1 MNPFPC
7 QHPQHLSNLSTH
19 HHHHDHLHNDH
30 HDHQVNNPPVMF
42 FDEPTSGLDSA
53 SCNSCITLLKVQ
65 RRSLQAQ
72 LSVCHLHHNHDDGFA
87 GVGAGRTN
95 HHLYNPPTVCQV
107 DFCLRNGG
115 ISSAGHLL
123 LVYFHSWLFNRWSLY
138 CKDFCID
145 RLTYL
150 STSLA
155 ERYGRAMW

>member
-72 LSVCHLHHNHDDGFA
+72 LSVCHLHHHHDDGFA

-115 ISSAGHLL
+115 ISSAGSKKMSKRVHCPM
-123 LVYFHSWLFNRWSLY
+123 VSIYLFPKLYANDYGQDLALWSM
-138 CKDFCID
+138 KPV
-145 RLTYL
+145 
-150 STSLA
+150 
-155 ERYGRAMW
+155 G